1 MGPEAMEEIADIMA
15 LTLKNPENES
25 VREEA
30 RRRVAALTERYPLYA
45 DLTVEI

>member
-1 MGPEAMEEIADIMA
+1 MA
-15 LTLKNPENES
+15 LMLKNPGDDG

-45 DLTVEI
+45 DMTLDA